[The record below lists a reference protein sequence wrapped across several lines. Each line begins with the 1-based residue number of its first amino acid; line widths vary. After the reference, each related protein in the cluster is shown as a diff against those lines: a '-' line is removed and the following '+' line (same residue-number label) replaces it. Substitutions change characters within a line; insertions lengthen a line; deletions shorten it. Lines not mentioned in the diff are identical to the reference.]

1 MSMELPANSLI
12 SSRRRR
18 RPVQKSFLGCVQ
30 CKARKIKCD
39 ETRPSC
45 SRCTEKGINC
55 PGVLT
60 QPRIRWSEKYEVYQS
75 RQAASQKKRSP
86 LPQDR
91 GASQVTYQV
100 SPTSESICATTD
112 TNPGL
117 WATDADI
124 QNSDVPFS
132 DSNRGR
138 CTTEEGEC
146 IRNGINSAHSTA
158 NVDIVTM
165 GELGHDAMNTDGAN
179 PFLDDSNLCVP
190 SLGVSQYN
198 SHPSDAAT
206 ETSQG
211 VAVCGDVECPPLTFY
226 SASSP
231 CPPSAVAP
239 RQDDQSFLPVGLV
252 DITSE
257 LVDVYFSIVC
267 RAFSTFDSKKNL
279 FRSFVDQK
287 WQRSISMFY
296 AMLSMAA
303 AKLARQM
310 PSLRVRALEYQSLAL
325 QHLHS
330 DVSRASGWS
339 TELLFIV
346 LMLGLSTSWHDITDL
361 GITHLKA
368 FQHALLDNR
377 VENSCE
383 FGELDF
389 FKEALVYWEMVIC
402 SVNDEVSVHDHLKVG
417 RPQPDQ
423 SENNT
428 SSPSGRIPRIM
439 PHPWTGVAS
448 APQALFARI
457 AQNIRQIRSFSKE
470 LTNPESILCRPVEFR
485 GVLDTLE
492 EELWLLE
499 LPQLHEIAS
508 TGDEN
513 TPAIHHLLLAEAYMF
528 ANFYQLYYTFPDLR
542 RRRAKLISE
551 NVNASRLPDRSW
563 AQCQA
568 RSWYSILNS
577 EGGVDGWLKFLGRN
591 AIIRLEQIQITSGTS
606 CVHALLLLVGSG
618 ALSVAPELAGS
629 DEEEEILRNRQFVL
643 DRLSQI
649 SDSILSEPIHHVKS
663 VVANMFRLLDVGV
676 DVFWMDILHSMGVV
690 TIIG

>member
-1 MSMELPANSLI
+1 M
-12 SSRRRR
+12 
-18 RPVQKSFLGCVQ
+18 
-30 CKARKIKCD
+30 
-39 ETRPSC
+39 
-45 SRCTEKGINC
+45 
-55 PGVLT
+55 LT
-60 QPRIRWSEKYEVYQS
+60 QPRIRWSGKYEVYQS
-75 RQAASQKKRSP
+75 RQASPQKKRSP
-86 LPQDR
+86 LPQNR
-91 GASQVTYQV
+91 GVSQVTYQV

-117 WATDADI
+117 WATDINI
-124 QNSDVPFS
+124 QNLDVSFPA
-132 DSNRGR
+132 SNRGR
-138 CTTEEGEC
+138 CTTEEGGC
-146 IRNGINSAHSTA
+146 INSPINDAHGTA
-158 NVDIVTM
+158 NVDMVST
-165 GELGHDAMNTDGAN
+165 GERGHDSMNTEGAN
-179 PFLDDSNLCVP
+179 PFLDDSNLGL
-190 SLGVSQYN
+190 SSQGVRQYN
-198 SHPSDAAT
+198 TSHPSDVQRSPLQDAGA

-211 VAVCGDVECPPLTFY
+211 VAVCGGVECPPLTFY

-231 CPPSAVAP
+231 CPPSAVTP
-239 RQDDQSFLPVGLV
+239 RQNDQSFLPMGLV
-252 DITSE
+252 G
-257 LVDVYFSIVC
+257 VYFSMVC
-267 RAFSTFDSKKNL
+267 RAFSTFDSKQNL

-287 WQRSISMFY
+287 WQYSISMFY

-303 AKLARQM
+303 AKLTRQI
-310 PSLRVRALEYQSLAL
+310 PSLKVRALEYQSLAL
-325 QHLHS
+325 QHLYA
-330 DVSRASGWS
+330 DVSRAFGWN

-361 GITHLKA
+361 GIIHLKA

-377 VENSCE
+377 VQNSCE
-383 FGELDF
+383 FRTLDF

-402 SVNDEVSVHDHLKVG
+402 SVNDEVSVHDHLKVSTP
-417 RPQPDQ
+417 RPDQ

-428 SSPSGRIPRIM
+428 SPPSGHISQIM

-457 AQNIRQIRSFSKE
+457 AQNIRQIRSFSKG
-470 LTNPESILCRPVEFR
+470 LTSPESILCRPVEFR
-485 GVLDTLE
+485 GVLNTSE

-528 ANFYQLYYTFPDLR
+528 TNFYQLYYTFPDLR

-551 NVNASRLPDRSW
+551 NVNAGGLPDRSW

-568 RSWYSILNS
+568 RSWYSVLKS
-577 EGGVDGWLKFLGRN
+577 EGGVDGWVKFLGRN
-591 AIIRLEQIQITSGTS
+591 AIIRLEQIQVTSGTS

-629 DEEEEILRNRQFVL
+629 DEEKEILRNRQFVL

-690 TIIG
+690 TIID